1 MKSEKEIRNRIERMN
16 KRMSDGRC
24 QYLKYSVEELLWVLG
39 LNEHSSFDYRKERIY
54 KNGKMI
60 KWVEYI
66 ED

>member
-16 KRMSDGRC
+16 KRMSGGYF
-24 QYLKYSVEELLWVLG
+24 QYLNGHIEELLWVLG
-39 LNEHSSFDYRKERIY
+39 SNEHSSFDYRKERIY